1 MRIAACVHFVTTL
14 SRVSGALV
22 IVERVEPNGVV
33 RRIEAHE
40 GPRLREV
47 RLAALADSP
56 DAFTST
62 YEHESGLDD
71 AAWAERAAASAS
83 DQGGQAT
90 FVLDDGRSLL
100 GLVTCLP
107 LGGDPAR
114 LDLVG
119 MWVAPSARR
128 HAGGRRLV
136 EAVLDWAATTGASA
150 VDLWVMRSNGGA
162 QAFYERLGFTPT
174 DEVDVAPDDPCRD
187 ELRLTRTVV
196 QR

>member
-1 MRIAACVHFVTTL
+1 MQIAARAHLVTT
-14 SRVSGALV
+14 VSQASGSLATV
-22 IVERVEPNGVV
+22 HRVEPSGVV
-33 RRIEAHE
+33 RRIEADE

-47 RLAALADSP
+47 RLAALADAP
-56 DAFTST
+56 DAFTAT
-62 YEHESGLDD
+62 YAQESVLDD
-71 AAWAERAAASAS
+71 ASWADRAAASAS
-83 DQGGQAT
+83 DQGERAT

-107 LGGDPAR
+107 LGADPAR

-128 HAGGRRLV
+128 HGGGRRLV

-174 DEVDVAPDDPCRD
+174 DDVEVAPDDPCRD
-187 ELRLTRTVV
+187 ELRLTRPIA